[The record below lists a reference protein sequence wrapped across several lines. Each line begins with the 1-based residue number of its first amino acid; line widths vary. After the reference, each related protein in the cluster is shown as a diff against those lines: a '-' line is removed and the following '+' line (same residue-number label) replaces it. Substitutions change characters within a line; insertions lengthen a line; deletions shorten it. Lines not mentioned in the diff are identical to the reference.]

1 MQRADSLGKILMLG
15 KPESE
20 RRGWYRKRWLDS
32 TTDSMHMNLSKLEE
46 IVEDRGT
53 WRAIVH
59 GLAKS

>member
-1 MQRADSLGKILMLG
+1 MVQLSNPYITTGKTIAL
-15 KPESE
+15 K

>member
-15 KPESE
+15 KPESK

-53 WRAIVH
+53 WRVIVH